1 MVHLLFFYIVVFFFF
16 KQKTAYE
23 MRISDWSS
31 DVCSSD
37 LRLFDAARAAD
48 RGARDAA
55 DRGLRRG
62 CEAREDEAGKGV
74 AEIGG
79 RTDEGRDELVGILDQ
94 AGCRELEDDLG
105 IFLRGHD
112 DIARTLGAL
121 AVFARGLRSTEED
134 RVGEASVG
142 MGSN

>member
-1 MVHLLFFYIVVFFFF
+1 
-16 KQKTAYE
+16 

-37 LRLFDAARAAD
+37 L
-48 RGARDAA
+48 GARDAA

-79 RTDEGRDELVGILDQ
+79 RTDAGRDELVAILDQ
-94 AGCRELEDDLG
+94 DGCRDLADAFG
-105 IFLRGHD
+105 LFLSGHD
-112 DIARTLGAL
+112 DIARTRGAR
-121 AVFARGLRSTEED
+121 AVFARGLRCLRRMGGMGLRSEER
-134 RVGEASVG
+134 RVGEG
-142 MGSN
+142 GGSRCRSGWWADL

>member
-1 MVHLLFFYIVVFFFF
+1 
-16 KQKTAYE
+16 

-37 LRLFDAARAAD
+37 L
-48 RGARDAA
+48 GARDAA

-79 RTDEGRDELVGILDQ
+79 RTDAGRDELVAILDQ
-94 AGCRELEDDLG
+94 DGCRDLADAFG
-105 IFLRGHD
+105 LFLRGHD
-112 DIARTLGAL
+112 DIARTLGAR
-121 AVFARGLRSTEED
+121 AVRSEER
-134 RVGEASVG
+134 RVGKECVSTCR
-142 MGSN
+142 SRWSPYH